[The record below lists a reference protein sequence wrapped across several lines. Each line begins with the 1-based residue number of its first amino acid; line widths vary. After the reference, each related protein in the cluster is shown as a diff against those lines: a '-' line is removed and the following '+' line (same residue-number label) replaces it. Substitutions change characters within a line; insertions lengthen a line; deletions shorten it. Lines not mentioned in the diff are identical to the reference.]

1 MYLGDVSTDSY
12 HSNASECDIPDF
24 EQRIICQAETTNE
37 RITAAQNRVKSVDH
51 DS

>member
-1 MYLGDVSTDSY
+1 MYLGDASMESY
-12 HSNASECDIPDF
+12 PSKESECDITDI
-24 EQRIICQAETTNE
+24 EQCIICQEETTNE

>member
-1 MYLGDVSTDSY
+1 MYLGDASMESY
-12 HSNASECDIPDF
+12 HSNASECDVPDF
-24 EQRIICQAETTNE
+24 EQCIICQEGTTME